1 VANLNFKKALCQQY
15 QIEEK
20 KYVSFVLS
28 QALFKR
34 VRLFMPLIS
43 FFKPQFLFN
52 ERRLVEKVG
61 RATTLR
67 EIQAEIDFYQHKHV
81 VNFLWKDALRFRL
94 SGMRL
99 MSLANKTN
107 GFGNRQPGPAPAGQ
121 AQESAN
127 P

>member
-1 VANLNFKKALCQQY
+1 MADLNFKEALCRQY
-15 QIEEK
+15 RLKED

-28 QALFKR
+28 RALFTR
-34 VRLFMPLIS
+34 VRIFLPLIR
-43 FFKPQFLFN
+43 FFKPHILFN

-61 RATTLR
+61 RATSLH
-67 EIQAEIDFYQHKHV
+67 EIQSEIDFYQHKHV

-99 MSLANKTN
+99 MSLANKTL
-107 GFGNRQPGPAPAGQ
+107 GPRKKPEPVMRDQ
-121 AQESAN
+121 ASAS